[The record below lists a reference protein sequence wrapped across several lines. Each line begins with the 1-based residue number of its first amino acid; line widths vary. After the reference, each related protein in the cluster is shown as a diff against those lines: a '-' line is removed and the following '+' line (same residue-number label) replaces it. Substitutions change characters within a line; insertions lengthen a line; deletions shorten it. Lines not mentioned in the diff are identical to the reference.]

1 MTKKRHIKYNIEDLI
16 RDDLKLKEKEF
27 RIIQK
32 LNIPDSYSEIIS
44 GDTKRGVVVDVE
56 STGLNI
62 DHDDII
68 QIALLPFE
76 YDASSGKIL
85 RIFKEQAYES
95 YN

>member
-44 GDTKRGVVVDVE
+44 GDTKRG
-56 STGLNI
+56 
-62 DHDDII
+62 
-68 QIALLPFE
+68 
-76 YDASSGKIL
+76 
-85 RIFKEQAYES
+85 
-95 YN
+95 